1 MWQTYRDDNC
11 FSLDLVLCMFV
22 WIYTC
27 IMWYVFMY
35 LFGYSQHLPMK
46 VLTSFSS
53 WSYFEVPPSGGQS
66 NGGEWSQSWTGWHG
80 SQTEALCETGVSQHR
95 VQRSS
100 ASRYG
105 VLWCMT
111 PAQHSHQLH
120 AGENSNTAFQ
130 LSPSHFDCHF
140 ILVPL
145 ILCSMSVYVSPSH
158 FCSMYNKVSLY
169 ILAPCTFNLI
179 PRFSLL
185 EESSWEWGYPFVWL
199 APPTPAS
206 GYESAPPTLYCSIN
220 TQHYAF
226 LSPHPHLP

>member
-35 LFGYSQHLPMK
+35 LFSYSQRLPMK

-80 SQTEALCETGVSQHR
+80 SQTEALCETGVSQHK

-111 PAQHSHQLH
+111 PTQHSHQLQ
-120 AGENSNTAFQ
+120 ERTVTLPSNWT
-130 LSPSHFDCHF
+130 P
-140 ILVPL
+140 PTYP
-145 ILCSMSVYVSPSH
+145 CSMSVYVSPSH
-158 FCSMYNKVSLY
+158 FCIMYSKVSLY
-169 ILAPCTFNLI
+169 WLLILLTLFPGSLCLRRVPGNETI
-179 PRFSLL
+179 PMFD
-185 EESSWEWGYPFVWL
+185 
-199 APPTPAS
+199 
-206 GYESAPPTLYCSIN
+206 
-220 TQHYAF
+220 
-226 LSPHPHLP
+226 